1 MRPREKW
8 RSALM
13 QMTLLIEHNAHA
25 RGDHEDDER
34 QLSLKKTEE

>member
-1 MRPREKW
+1 
-8 RSALM
+8 M